1 MSEVKAWCD
10 KAVKLTDTL
19 KQAAIDFNEIS
30 NTYEPIRDV
39 GFANDEKEQIDKC
52 YSDLVS
58 ALNAVKGL
66 QAGGRRSSRKRSSA
80 RRSKR
85 SSRTRRSRRR
95 H

>member
-10 KAVKLTDTL
+10 KAVKLTGTL
-19 KQAAIDFNEIS
+19 KQAAVDFNEIS

-52 YSDLVS
+52 YSDLVN

-66 QAGGRRSSRKRSSA
+66 QAGGRRSSRKRSSG
-80 RRSKR
+80 RRS

>member
-10 KAVKLTDTL
+10 KAVKLTGTL
-19 KQAAIDFNEIS
+19 KQAAVDFNEIS

-58 ALNAVKGL
+58 ALNTVKGL
-66 QAGGRRSSRKRSSA
+66 QAGGKRSSK
-80 RRSKR
+80 KR
-85 SSRTRRSRRR
+85 GSRTRRSRRR

>member
-19 KQAAIDFNEIS
+19 KQAAVDFNEIS
-30 NTYEPIRDV
+30 NTYEPIRNV

-66 QAGGRRSSRKRSSA
+66 QAGGKRSSGRRSSRKRSS
-80 RRSKR
+80 RI
-85 SSRTRRSRRR
+85 RRSRRR

>member
-19 KQAAIDFNEIS
+19 KQVAVDFNEIS

-39 GFANDEKEQIDKC
+39 GFANDDKEQIDKC

-66 QAGGRRSSRKRSSA
+66 QAGGKRSSGK
-80 RRSKR
+80 RS

>member
-19 KQAAIDFNEIS
+19 KQVAVDFNEIS

-66 QAGGRRSSRKRSSA
+66 QAGGKRSK
-80 RRSKR
+80 KR

>member
-19 KQAAIDFNEIS
+19 KQVAVDFNEIS

-66 QAGGRRSSRKRSSA
+66 QAGGKRSSRK
-80 RRSKR
+80 RSKR

>member
-19 KQAAIDFNEIS
+19 KQVAAEFNQIS

-39 GFANDEKEQIDKC
+39 GFANNDKEQIDKC

-58 ALNAVKGL
+58 ALNTVKGL
-66 QAGGRRSSRKRSSA
+66 QAGGKRTNGSSRRH
-80 RRSKR
+80 
-85 SSRTRRSRRR
+85 SSRIRRSRRR
-95 H
+95 N

>member
-19 KQAAIDFNEIS
+19 KQVAVDFNEIS
-30 NTYEPIRDV
+30 NSYEPIRDV

-66 QAGGRRSSRKRSSA
+66 QAGGRRSSRKRS
-80 RRSKR
+80 KR

>member
-19 KQAAIDFNEIS
+19 KQAAVDFNEIS

-66 QAGGRRSSRKRSSA
+66 QAGGKRSSA

>member
-19 KQAAIDFNEIS
+19 KQAAVDFNEIS

-66 QAGGRRSSRKRSSA
+66 QAGGRRS
-80 RRSKR
+80 KR